1 MLADYLDT
9 PGDVISKYDLKISK
23 AREVVIAIEKLPYF
37 ALRELRK
44 LSNGTEAEVVVFDAE
59 IEVGQVTIHDIRGSE
74 RIAIIF
80 SAKDN
85 SFPEVLALREDFPKV
100 PHLNLREQEKPRS
113 LCLFDEKYS
122 EFKLRWTPT
131 LFLERIR
138 EWLSLTA
145 KGELHAHDQP
155 LEPLLMGSPMHLII
169 PFDLFSQENS
179 DNPNLLVI
187 RRADCSENRM
197 TLIAEGVENIPLEKN
212 EFKYIATT
220 IQCLPQPHGI
230 INRQPLNLYELHKFL
245 LYITT

>member
-1 MLADYLDT
+1 MPDNYLDA
-9 PGDVISKYDLKISK
+9 PGDVISKCDLKISK
-23 AREVVIAIEKLPYF
+23 AREVVTAIEKLPYF
-37 ALRELRK
+37 DLRELRK

-59 IEVGQVTIHDIRGSE
+59 IEVGQVAIHDIRGSE

-80 SAKDN
+80 PAKDN
-85 SFPEVLALREDFPKV
+85 SFPEVLALRDDFPKV

-122 EFKLRWTPT
+122 EFKLHWTPT

-179 DNPNLLVI
+179 DNPSILTN
-187 RRADCSENRM
+187 
-197 TLIAEGVENIPLEKN
+197 
-212 EFKYIATT
+212 
-220 IQCLPQPHGI
+220 
-230 INRQPLNLYELHKFL
+230 
-245 LYITT
+245 